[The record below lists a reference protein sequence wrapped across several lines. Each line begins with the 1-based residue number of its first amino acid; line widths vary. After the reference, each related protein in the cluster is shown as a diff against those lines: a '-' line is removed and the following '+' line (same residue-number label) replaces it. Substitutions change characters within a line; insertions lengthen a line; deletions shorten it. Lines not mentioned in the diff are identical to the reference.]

1 MTAINST
8 MFDTPNR
15 GNQSLNINQLSPEL
29 GNIAYQESDSLLAG
43 NNVSS
48 TYTLNNTVALNYGI
62 TGNQSAKTLAD
73 ISAKIYANQS
83 PKYTGNQSG
92 EYFSGYK
99 SADIL
104 RYSNLSHSKC
114 GEFTP
119 FIKGDFSHLSKVG
132 KSRYLNS
139 FISKNGKIEFCES
152 IKGKIIEFLQSI
164 KKGNIELLDT
174 TKKERIE
181 FLESIK
187 KGSQSAT
194 LGNVDIKY
202 RASENINISL
212 LLWDGKYQFLGLTP
226 NLSSSLR
233 QAVLTHALNE
243 VSAEAVLIC
252 SNRSSSKRICF
263 IVLPERSNA
272 FFSFF
277 SCIGNYHGYNDYEYG
292 NYRDTITQWLLTK
305 KAMPRSALTLT
316 GHLITNDSLII
327 EVTMSKHNTPVTGR
341 TSLTPNQ
348 SYRWLFLALNRSDY
362 TAKPCRI
369 AVTASNEHDA
379 RLMLV
384 RDYILSFAG
393 RLPAQEV
400 AHA

>member
-1 MTAINST
+1 MAAINST

-29 GNIAYQESDSLLAG
+29 GNIAYQVNDSLLAG

-48 TYTLNNTVALNYGI
+48 TYTTTNTVALNYGI
-62 TGNQSAKTLAD
+62 TGSQ
-73 ISAKIYANQS
+73 SAKIYANQS
-83 PKYTGNQSG
+83 
-92 EYFSGYK
+92 
-99 SADIL
+99 IL
-104 RYSNLSHSKC
+104 TTVGGWDNSDNLKR

-132 KSRYLNS
+132 KSRYLS
-139 FISKNGKIEFCES
+139 SEIEF
-152 IKGKIIEFLQSI
+152 F
-164 KKGNIELLDT
+164 
-174 TKKERIE
+174 
-181 FLESIK
+181 ESIK

-202 RASENINISL
+202 RASENYKNSIHLVIGKDDNLELIQKCAIHHLHLWVIVGYSDQALAKSSVRIGVLNQL
-212 LLWDGKYQFLGLTP
+212 LATHDAPCVFFCVHAYAHPL
-226 NLSSSLR
+226 N
-233 QAVLTHALNE
+233 AVLYR
-243 VSAEAVLIC
+243 AESMVAAAEQPKGWLDS
-252 SNRSSSKRICF
+252 SNS
-263 IVLPERSNA
+263 SNA
-272 FFSFF
+272 NSTVVTTPE
-277 SCIGNYHGYNDYEYG
+277 IGVSSGDS
-292 NYRDTITQWLLTK
+292 LTK
-305 KAMPRSALTLT
+305 LLE
-316 GHLITNDSLII
+316 II
-327 EVTMSKHNTPVTGR
+327 VMMATPTH
-341 TSLTPNQ
+341 TQ
-348 SYRWLFLALNRSDY
+348 FKFLFLSIKRSDT